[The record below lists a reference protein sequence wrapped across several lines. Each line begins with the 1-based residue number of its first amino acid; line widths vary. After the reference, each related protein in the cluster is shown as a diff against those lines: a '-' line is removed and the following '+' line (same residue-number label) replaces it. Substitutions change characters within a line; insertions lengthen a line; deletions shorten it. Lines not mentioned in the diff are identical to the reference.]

1 MTSGAILVLNSGSSS
16 LKFAVIDPD
25 SGKVL
30 AHGIAE
36 RLGNADPTFRF
47 DSNAV
52 RTLGQGAAHAEAL
65 AALLGELKGI
75 ALAAIGHRVVHG
87 GEAFSDSVVLDDAVL
102 SQIRACSELAP
113 LHNPANVL
121 GIEAARK
128 AFAELPQVAVFD
140 TAFHQ
145 TLPRAAYLYAIP
157 YEYYERHQVR
167 RYGFHGT
174 SHGYVAGVAADRLGK
189 PLATLELV
197 TAHLGNGASV
207 CAIAQGR
214 SVDTSMGFT
223 PLEGVV
229 MGTRSGDVDPNLHE
243 FLAKH
248 AQLDLHQ
255 ISELLNKKSGLL
267 GLSGVSNDMRTLL
280 ALRAEGSDRAAL
292 AIDVFCYRLAKAIL
306 ALCAGLSRVDALV
319 FTGGIGEHAA
329 EVRAQTLGHLRVLG
343 AQVDADL
350 NRVHGAEENG
360 RITSQASALLS
371 LVIPTNEELVIARET
386 ARLTVQSA

>member
-1 MTSGAILVLNSGSSS
+1 MTSGAILVVNSGSSS
-16 LKFAVIDPD
+16 LKFAVIEPI
-25 SGKVL
+25 SAAVI

-36 RLGNADPTFRF
+36 RLGAADPTFQLG
-47 DSNAV
+47 SNAA
-52 RTLGQGAAHAEAL
+52 RALGRGAAHAEAL
-65 AALLGELKGI
+65 KALLAELKGI
-75 ALAAIGHRVVHG
+75 ALAAVGHRVVHG
-87 GEAFSDSVVLDDAVL
+87 GEAFSDSVLLDDQVV
-102 SQIRACSELAP
+102 SQIRACAELAP
-113 LHNPANVL
+113 LHNPANLL
-121 GIEAARK
+121 GIEAARR
-128 AFAELPQVAVFD
+128 AFSELPQVAVFD

-174 SHGYVAGVAADRLGK
+174 SHGYVAGVAARLLGK
-189 PLATLELV
+189 PLESLQLI

-207 CAIAQGR
+207 TAIAKGR

-248 AQLDLHQ
+248 AELDLHA
-255 ISELLNKKSGLL
+255 ITEMLNKKSGLL

-280 ALRAEGSDRAAL
+280 ELRAGGNDRARL
-292 AIDVFCYRLAKAIL
+292 AIEVFCYRLAKSIL
-306 ALCAGLSRVDALV
+306 GLCAGLSRVDALV

-329 EVRAQTLGHLRVLG
+329 AVRAQTLGHLRVLG
-343 AQVDADL
+343 AEVDDER
-350 NRVHGAEENG
+350 NRVHGADHGG
-360 RITSQASALLS
+360 RITRDSSALLS
-371 LVIPTNEELVIARET
+371 LVIRTNEELVIARET
-386 ARLTVQSA
+386 ARLTGNSA

>member
-1 MTSGAILVLNSGSSS
+1 
-16 LKFAVIDPD
+16 
-25 SGKVL
+25 
-30 AHGIAE
+30 
-36 RLGNADPTFRF
+36 
-47 DSNAV
+47 
-52 RTLGQGAAHAEAL
+52 
-65 AALLGELKGI
+65 
-75 ALAAIGHRVVHG
+75 
-87 GEAFSDSVVLDDAVL
+87 
-102 SQIRACSELAP
+102 

-121 GIEAARK
+121 GIEAARR
-128 AFAELPQVAVFD
+128 AFATLPQVAVFD

-174 SHGYVAGVAADRLGK
+174 SHHYVAGVAARVLGK
-189 PLATLELV
+189 SLESLDLV

-223 PLEGVV
+223 PLEGLV

-255 ISELLNKKSGLL
+255 ISEMLNKKSGLL

-280 ALRAEGSDRAAL
+280 ELRARGDDRARL
-292 AIDVFCYRLAKAIL
+292 AIEVFCYRLAKAIL
-306 ALCAGLSRVDALV
+306 AQCAGLSRIDALV

-343 AQVDADL
+343 ARLDDEL
-350 NRVHGAEENG
+350 NRVHGAEQQG
-360 RITSQASALLS
+360 RITSEASALLA

-386 ARLTVQSA
+386 ARLTLDAA